1 MEDISVEQRLKGR
14 NQGVVLERVDWRK
27 QGLKTQSCEM
37 VVFLIITSQKMI
49 PTLEIQQQLLKDWFL
64 NSEIKLNLNFLFSYL
79 LS

>member
-37 VVFLIITSQKMI
+37 VVFLIITSQKNDSHFRN
-49 PTLEIQQQLLKDWFL
+49 PAAAPKRLV
-64 NSEIKLNLNFLFSYL
+64 SEL
-79 LS
+79 